1 MSASNNFIT
10 KPVLST
16 VCSLLIVIVG
26 LIAIPILPIENLP
39 DIAPPTVKVHA
50 TYVGADV
57 NLRRLR
63 LFYLMVI
70 SSSGLGG
77 FAIETIRQLQAGAT
91 DPAYRHKNSH
101 RGHRR

>member
-39 DIAPPTVKVHA
+39 DIAPPTVKVQA
-50 TYVGADV
+50 TYVGGD
-57 NLRRLR
+57 
-63 LFYLMVI
+63 
-70 SSSGLGG
+70 
-77 FAIETIRQLQAGAT
+77 
-91 DPAYRHKNSH
+91 
-101 RGHRR
+101 